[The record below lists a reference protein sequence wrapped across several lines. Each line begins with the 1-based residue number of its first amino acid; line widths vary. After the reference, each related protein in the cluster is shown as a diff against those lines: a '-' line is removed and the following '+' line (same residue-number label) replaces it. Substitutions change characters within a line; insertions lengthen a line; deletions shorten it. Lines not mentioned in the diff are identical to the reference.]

1 MSIWDEYRSKLCT
14 PKQAVQLVRSGDWVD
29 YGSNNSMPFSLDAA
43 LAERRDE
50 LHAVKIRGNLTPGP
64 IRVIECDP
72 EMEHFI
78 YNTWHCG
85 VYERKMCDEGRA
97 FFSPMLFRNLEWY
110 YRNFLTVNVAMLSV
124 APMDE
129 DGFFSLSGAAG
140 ALTGPVAV
148 AEKIVLEVNEAMPR
162 IPGGPETKIH
172 VSRADAIVEVGK
184 RPLWQM
190 VLPQPT
196 ETDSKI
202 AAQLIPHITD
212 GTTLQLGIGGMPNAL
227 GELLADSDIRDLG
240 MHTELCSD
248 GYLALEK
255 AGKLTNRCKKSDPGI
270 GILGLAIGTQD
281 LYDWIHENPGL
292 RIEPLRIVNAPPV
305 IAGLDRVIS
314 INSCLNV
321 DLYGQVSSESVG
333 TRQISGTGGQL
344 DFVTGASDAE
354 HGKSFLCMSSSF
366 TDRSGTRHSRILP
379 SLSGDIVTTPRSQAY
394 WIVTE
399 YGAVNLA
406 GKTTWER
413 AEALISIAHPD
424 FREELIRAAEKQHI
438 WLASNRR

>member
-1 MSIWDEYRSKLCT
+1 
-14 PKQAVQLVRSGDWVD
+14 
-29 YGSNNSMPFSLDAA
+29 MPFSLDAA

-162 IPGGPETKIH
+162 TPGGPETKIH

-227 GELLADSDIRDLG
+227 GELLVDSDIRDLG

-248 GYLALEK
+248 GYLALER

-292 RIEPLRIVNAPPV
+292 RIEPLRIVNAPSV

-344 DFVTGASDAE
+344 DFVLGAYLSKG
-354 HGKSFLCMSSSF
+354 GKSFICCSSTF
-366 TDRSGTRHSRILP
+366 TSKDGQLHSRILP
-379 SLSGDIVTTPRSQAY
+379 TLKQGSVVTDTRANAHY
-394 WIVTE
+394 VVTE
-399 YGAVNLA
+399 YGCVCLKGLA
-406 GKTTWER
+406 TWQR
-413 AEALISIAHPD
+413 AEAMISIAHPD
-424 FREELIRAAEKQHI
+424 FRDELIKEAEKMGI
-438 WLASNRR
+438 WHPSAKR

>member
-1 MSIWDEYRSKLCT
+1 
-14 PKQAVQLVRSGDWVD
+14 
-29 YGSNNSMPFSLDAA
+29 MP
-43 LAERRDE
+43 
-50 LHAVKIRGNLTPGP
+50 
-64 IRVIECDP
+64 
-72 EMEHFI
+72 
-78 YNTWHCG
+78 
-85 VYERKMCDEGRA
+85 
-97 FFSPMLFRNLEWY
+97 
-110 YRNFLTVNVAMLSV
+110 
-124 APMDE
+124 
-129 DGFFSLSGAAG
+129 
-140 ALTGPVAV
+140 
-148 AEKIVLEVNEAMPR
+148 
-162 IPGGPETKIH
+162 
-172 VSRADAIVEVGK
+172 
-184 RPLWQM
+184 
-190 VLPQPT
+190 
-196 ETDSKI
+196 DS
-202 AAQLIPHITD
+202 
-212 GTTLQLGIGGMPNAL
+212 L

-292 RIEPLRIVNAPPV
+292 RIEPLRIVNAPSV